1 MTQPAYKIIWV
12 DSDSNETIGQGTELN
27 CTFHTV
33 CDRKFLIVKAI
44 ALNNEAEK
52 LNISLSVPENGYL
65 NVDCGSE
72 ITLTVQVQTGE
83 KNLLSPEDLYRMIEG
98 KKALAIPEDAYVTP
112 SFTWLSFF
120 QNVSKVPP
128 HQEILENILK
138 TATLLESY
146 RNALFANNSVS
157 IEQGWWDGKGAGKLE
172 DLSPEFFHRAGKAVD
187 INLHNVV
194 NGFNTDMIDAL
205 AKAHPGGMMQ
215 KKSGIHLDL
224 GKRACRYDERG
235 KLMETIPADQ
245 LVKLKPDLLA
255 EKVLAATIL
264 RIDTNE
270 VKGMTKVEKVDTYAY
285 TFLKLI
291 NHDVDPAN
299 PANCDSYLGDAY
311 LREQDI
317 PAEYKYRKIFP
328 GQYTSSW
335 LLRFPVSLELTGDFK
350 ISEIFSCRPE
360 KLVAQN
366 VVAISRLHEIH
377 PRRMGRPIPILI
389 SGKRPRHEG

>member
-146 RNALFANNSVS
+146 RNALFCP
-157 IEQGWWDGKGAGKLE
+157 IT
-172 DLSPEFFHRAGKAVD
+172 LSLSSRD
-187 INLHNVV
+187 
-194 NGFNTDMIDAL
+194 
-205 AKAHPGGMMQ
+205 GGM
-215 KKSGIHLDL
+215 
-224 GKRACRYDERG
+224 
-235 KLMETIPADQ
+235 
-245 LVKLKPDLLA
+245 
-255 EKVLAATIL
+255 EKA
-264 RIDTNE
+264 
-270 VKGMTKVEKVDTYAY
+270 
-285 TFLKLI
+285 
-291 NHDVDPAN
+291 PAN
-299 PANCDSYLGDAY
+299 
-311 LREQDI
+311 
-317 PAEYKYRKIFP
+317 
-328 GQYTSSW
+328 
-335 LLRFPVSLELTGDFK
+335 
-350 ISEIFSCRPE
+350 
-360 KLVAQN
+360 
-366 VVAISRLHEIH
+366 
-377 PRRMGRPIPILI
+377 
-389 SGKRPRHEG
+389 